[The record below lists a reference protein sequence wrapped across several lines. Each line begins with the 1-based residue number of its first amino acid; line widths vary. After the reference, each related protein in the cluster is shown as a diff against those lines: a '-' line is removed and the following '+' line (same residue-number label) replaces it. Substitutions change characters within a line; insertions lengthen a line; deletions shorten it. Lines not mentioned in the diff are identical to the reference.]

1 MFIKCLVCDK
11 ESGVC
16 LECYLGWYGSECIEY
31 CLFECCNGCF
41 INNGS
46 CENKVVIIFLFKIS
60 DILKFKNGKMC
71 WFLFLK

>member
-46 CENKVVIIFLFKIS
+46 CENKVEYFM
-60 DILKFKNGKMC
+60 GG
-71 WFLFLK
+71 